1 MEDLVRIR
9 SLHDDVPLVTDTGF
23 HPYAKL
29 ASGEERSVRWNGYY
43 QILLSEGSIERV
55 AVAAPDAASSPL
67 PPLRSSDR
75 STRARPASENT

>member
-55 AVAAPDAASSPL
+55 AVAAPDVSLPL